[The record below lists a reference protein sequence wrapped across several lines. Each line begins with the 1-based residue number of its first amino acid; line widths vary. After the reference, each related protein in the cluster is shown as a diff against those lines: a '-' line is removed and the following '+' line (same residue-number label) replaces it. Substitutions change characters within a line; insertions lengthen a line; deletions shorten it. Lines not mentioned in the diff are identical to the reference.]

1 MKIGCEK
8 SQPFLYYNM
17 RMQKGIIAF
26 FTVYFLLFSWGCSS
40 STQIP
45 QKTSETNLTITV
57 SLTPSVEATTI
68 PPTETP
74 VPVPVAAVVNGEGI
88 LLTDFEEE
96 YLRYQDAIVKS
107 GVELDEVVGKATVL
121 ENMID
126 VLLLAQ
132 NARENGFH
140 LTDEL
145 FQERKNNLI
154 AQLGDEQKLV
164 TWKAENH
171 YSEESFTRLYKI
183 EIEAAFMRD
192 SIMQAVPVTAEQI
205 HAKQILV
212 QSKALAEEIY
222 TRLQSG
228 ADFAT
233 LAWIYDPITGGEL
246 SWFPRNYLVLKD
258 VEDAVFLLNPGEYTT
273 ILPTDYGY
281 QIVQVLER
289 EKDRLLTQDALFT
302 YQRRALKDWLQDKKQ
317 SSMITIE
324 NN

>member
-1 MKIGCEK
+1 MHV
-8 SQPFLYYNM
+8 
-17 RMQKGIIAF
+17 RMDFTSPMSFFRNERII
-26 FTVYFLLFSWGCSS
+26 
-40 STQIP
+40 
-45 QKTSETNLTITV
+45 
-57 SLTPSVEATTI
+57 SLH
-68 PPTETP
+68 
-74 VPVPVAAVVNGEGI
+74 NW
-88 LLTDFEEE
+88 
-96 YLRYQDAIVKS
+96 VK
-107 GVELDEVVGKATVL
+107 
-121 ENMID
+121 
-126 VLLLAQ
+126 
-132 NARENGFH
+132 
-140 LTDEL
+140 
-145 FQERKNNLI
+145 
-154 AQLGDEQKLV
+154 KLV

-289 EKDRLLTQDALFT
+289 ERTD
-302 YQRRALKDWLQDKKQ
+302 Y
-317 SSMITIE
+317 
-324 NN
+324 